1 MATSTYFQKF
11 DNVNEQTLLENIII
25 ESIRIYGHDVFYLPR
40 STANLDNLLGED
52 ALSSFDAAHPIEMYI
67 KSVDGFEGEGS
78 FISKFGL
85 EVRQQVTFSLA
96 RSAWSSL
103 GLSTTPKE
111 GDLVYFPLTKKLFE
125 IQFVDH
131 ESVFYQTGAL
141 QTYDLQ
147 CELFEYSDEDLDT
160 GIASIDKIEADN
172 AYVETFPITMLDQ
185 GFIGMEDG
193 GFIMQDGEIG
203 QVYSEATEKI
213 IINTIP
219 QFEDNELITGISSET
234 TANITA
240 ANTTHVTVTNISNKF
255 TIGETIIGSSS
266 EAKASLGTRVQT
278 SDQQLTNDPAA
289 KNVVIETIADGI
301 IDFSE
306 DNPFSE
312 DI

>member
-1 MATSTYFQKF
+1 M
-11 DNVNEQTLLENIII
+11 
-25 ESIRIYGHDVFYLPR
+25 
-40 STANLDNLLGED
+40 
-52 ALSSFDAAHPIEMYI
+52 
-67 KSVDGFEGEGS
+67 
-78 FISKFGL
+78 
-85 EVRQQVTFSLA
+85 A

-103 GLSTTPKE
+103 GLTATPKE

-125 IQFVDH
+125 IQFVDY

-193 GFIMQDGEIG
+193 GFIMQDTDIPLADVG
-203 QVYSEATEKI
+203 TEKI
-213 IINTIP
+213 IINTVP
-219 QFEDNELITGISSET
+219 QFQDNELITGINSET

-240 ANTTHVTVTNISNKF
+240 ANTTHITVTNISDKF
-255 TIGETIIGSSS
+255 IIGETIIGSSS
-266 EAKASLGTRVQT
+266 EAKASLGTKVQT